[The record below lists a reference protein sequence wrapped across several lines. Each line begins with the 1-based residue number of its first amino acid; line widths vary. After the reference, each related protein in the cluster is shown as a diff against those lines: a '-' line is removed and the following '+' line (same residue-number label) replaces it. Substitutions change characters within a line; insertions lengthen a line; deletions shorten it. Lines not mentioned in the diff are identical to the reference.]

1 MIKVDDKDQGV
12 TYQVYKSEIQTS
24 NFSLNNSMLWG
35 HFSKKKKKKKLMVKS
50 KSFTEKIQNN
60 TRSLKSLS

>member
-24 NFSLNNSMLWG
+24 NFTLNNSMLWS
-35 HFSKKKKKKKLMVKS
+35 HFSKKKKKKINGQI
-50 KSFTEKIQNN
+50 KIFYRKD
-60 TRSLKSLS
+60 TK